1 MHPKVEV
8 QIDLELKKVQ
18 RDQEIN
24 KVLIAILVQSGRPR
38 NMIFSKMK
46 MHIFR
51 NFYGK
56 LLMLAVEILI
66 LGSKIMQQSSLPN

>member
-8 QIDLELKKVQ
+8 QTDLELKKVQ
-18 RDQEIN
+18 RDQEII
-24 KVLIAILVQSGRPR
+24 KVLIAMLVQSGRPR

-46 MHIFR
+46 MHISR

-56 LLMLAVEILI
+56 
-66 LGSKIMQQSSLPN
+66 